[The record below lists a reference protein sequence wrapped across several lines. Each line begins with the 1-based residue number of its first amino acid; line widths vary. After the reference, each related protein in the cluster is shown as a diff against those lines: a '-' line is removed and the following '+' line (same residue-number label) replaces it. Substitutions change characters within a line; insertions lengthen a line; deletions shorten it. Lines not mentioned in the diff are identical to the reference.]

1 MVPGTG
7 KAVMVPDTGKA
18 VTAPDMRAHVGRAI
32 LRNPVMTASG
42 TAGYSDELSAYMDLS
57 ALGAVVVKSLSA
69 YAWNGNPAPRLAPTD
84 AGMLNSV
91 GLQNPGVSVWRYT
104 HLPKLARTG
113 ASVVASIWGQTVSD
127 YRKAAA
133 ELAASGLTDAGLVAV
148 EVNISCPNLESSNE
162 IFAHSP
168 DATAAVV
175 AAVVDGLTSV
185 SEVSPTMSSATP
197 GPRPAGVAGAGVAGD
212 GANGAGVAGDG
223 ANGAGVAG
231 DGANRSSA
239 RAASVV
245 PVWAKLSPNT
255 SDIVAI
261 SASAL
266 EAGAEA
272 LTLTNT
278 LSAMVIDPER
288 GRPVLGSGTGGGLS
302 GPALRPVALRAVYE
316 VRAALGPVPI
326 VGVGG
331 IGTTAHALEFLAAG
345 ASAVQIGTATFADPR
360 SPQRIAE
367 GLSRYCSQRNIAS
380 VGQLVGI
387 AHES

>member
-1 MVPGTG
+1 MVPG
-7 KAVMVPDTGKA
+7 TGKA

-197 GPRPAGVAGAGVAGD
+197 GPRPAGVAEAGVAGD
-212 GANGAGVAGDG
+212 GANGAGVAE
-223 ANGAGVAG
+223 